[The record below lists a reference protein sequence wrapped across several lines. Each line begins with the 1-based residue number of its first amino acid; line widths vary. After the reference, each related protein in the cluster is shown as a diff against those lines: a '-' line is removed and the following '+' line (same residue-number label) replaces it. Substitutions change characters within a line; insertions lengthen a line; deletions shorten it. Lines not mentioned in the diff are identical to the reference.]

1 MKLSFFIAKRLMVQ
15 APLQSKRKQSG
26 FSKLIINLAFSAVC
40 VSVMVMI
47 LAICVVKGYQ
57 NQVKGKLAGFHAP
70 IQLANL
76 DLNKSFES
84 VPLERDSLLEV
95 LVPQQKGVV
104 FLQTFATKAGIIKTE
119 EAFEGIVLK
128 GVGSDYNW
136 DFLAKHLK
144 EGALPILNDSQVSP
158 SILIS
163 RLTAN
168 RMQFKLGDA
177 LFVYFIQEPPRV
189 RKFKISGIF
198 DSGMG
203 ELDEL
208 YAFVDIKQVQKLN
221 NWSKFEVSGYEIGLN
236 QLEDME
242 HMQTSLSEF
251 VPFNMAINTIAE
263 MYPALFDWLILLD
276 MNVLI
281 ILLLMLAVAAIN
293 MVTALL
299 ILILERTQMIGLLKA
314 MGAKDQLI
322 SEIFI
327 WMAGQIIIKGLFFGN
342 LLGLGLAFLQQKF
355 AWLKLDQKS
364 YYLNQVP
371 IEFDWQLIIGVNFL
385 SFFICMIL
393 LLIPARF
400 VAKVNPVKT
409 IQFK

>member
-163 RLTAN
+163 SLTAN

-189 RKFKISGIF
+189 RKFKIVGIF

-327 WMAGQIIIKGLFFGN
+327 WMAAQIIIKGLFFGN
-342 LLGLGLAFLQQKF
+342 LIGLGLAFLQQKF

>member
-144 EGALPILNDSQVSP
+144 EGALPLLNDSQVSP

-163 RLTAN
+163 SLTAN

-189 RKFKISGIF
+189 RKFKIVGIF

-236 QLEDME
+236 QLEDMA

-251 VPFNMAINTIAE
+251 VPFNMSINTIAE

-322 SEIFI
+322 SKVFI
-327 WMAGQIIIKGLFFGN
+327 WMAAQIIIKGLFFGN
-342 LLGLGLAFLQQKF
+342 LIGLGLAFLQQKF

-371 IEFDWQLIIGVNFL
+371 IEFDWQLIIGVNIL
-385 SFFICMIL
+385 SFFICMVL

>member
-342 LLGLGLAFLQQKF
+342 LIGLGLAFLQQKF

>member
-15 APLQSKRKQSG
+15 APLQIKRKQSG

-104 FLQTFATKAGIIKTE
+104 FLQSFATKAGIIKTE

-144 EGALPILNDSQVSP
+144 EGALPLLNDSLVSP

-189 RKFKISGIF
+189 RKFKIVGIF

-342 LLGLGLAFLQQKF
+342 LIGLGLAFLQQKF

>member
-1 MKLSFFIAKRLMVQ
+1 
-15 APLQSKRKQSG
+15 
-26 FSKLIINLAFSAVC
+26 
-40 VSVMVMI
+40 
-47 LAICVVKGYQ
+47 
-57 NQVKGKLAGFHAP
+57 
-70 IQLANL
+70 
-76 DLNKSFES
+76 

-163 RLTAN
+163 SLTAN

-236 QLEDME
+236 QLEDMA

-251 VPFNMAINTIAE
+251 VPFNMSINTIAE

-342 LLGLGLAFLQQKF
+342 LIGLGLAFLQQKF

>member
-1 MKLSFFIAKRLMVQ
+1 MAQ

-26 FSKLIINLAFSAVC
+26 FSRLIINLALSAVC

-47 LAICVVKGYQ
+47 LAICIVKGYQ
-57 NQVKGKLAGFHAP
+57 NQVRGKLTGFHAP

-84 VPLERDSLLEV
+84 MPLERDSLLEV
-95 LVPQQKGVV
+95 LVPQQKGVA

-128 GVGSDYNW
+128 GVGSDYHW
-136 DFLAKHLK
+136 DFLSKNLK
-144 EGALPILNDSQVSP
+144 EGVLPLLNDSQVSQE
-158 SILIS
+158 ILIS
-163 RLTAN
+163 SLTAN

-189 RKFKISGIF
+189 RKFKIVGIF

-236 QLEDME
+236 QFEDME
-242 HMQTSLSEF
+242 SMQMSLSEF

-263 MYPALFDWLILLD
+263 MYPALFDWLKLLD

-281 ILLLMLAVAAIN
+281 ILLLMLAVASIN
-293 MVTALL
+293 MITALL

-314 MGAKDQLI
+314 MGAKDRLI
-322 SEIFI
+322 SEVFI
-327 WMAGQIIIKGLFFGN
+327 WMAAQIIIKGLFFGN
-342 LLGLGLAFLQQKF
+342 LLGLGLAFFQQKF

-371 IEFDWQLIIGVNFL
+371 IEFDWPLILAINIL
-385 SFFICMIL
+385 SFFICLLL
-393 LLIPARF
+393 LLIPARI
-400 VAKVNPVKT
+400 VSKVSPVKT

>member
-1 MKLSFFIAKRLMVQ
+1 MVQ

-144 EGALPILNDSQVSP
+144 EGALPLLNDSQVSP

-163 RLTAN
+163 SLTAN

-189 RKFKISGIF
+189 RKFKIVGIF

-342 LLGLGLAFLQQKF
+342 LIGLGLAFLQQKF

>member
-1 MKLSFFIAKRLMVQ
+1 MVQ

-163 RLTAN
+163 SLTAN

-189 RKFKISGIF
+189 RKFKIVGIF

-327 WMAGQIIIKGLFFGN
+327 WMAAQIIIKGLFFGN
-342 LLGLGLAFLQQKF
+342 LIGLGLAFLQQKF

>member
-144 EGALPILNDSQVSP
+144 EGALPLLNDSQVSP

-163 RLTAN
+163 SLTAN

-189 RKFKISGIF
+189 RKFKIVGIF

-236 QLEDME
+236 QLEDMA

-251 VPFNMAINTIAE
+251 VPFNMSINTIAE

-342 LLGLGLAFLQQKF
+342 LIGLGLAFLQQKF

>member
-144 EGALPILNDSQVSP
+144 EGALPLLNDSLVSQE
-158 SILIS
+158 ILIS

-189 RKFKISGIF
+189 RKFKIVGIF

-236 QLEDME
+236 QLEDMA

-251 VPFNMAINTIAE
+251 VPFNMSINTIAE

-342 LLGLGLAFLQQKF
+342 LIGLGLAFLQQKF

>member
-163 RLTAN
+163 SLTAN

-189 RKFKISGIF
+189 RKFKIVGIF

-236 QLEDME
+236 QLEDMA

-251 VPFNMAINTIAE
+251 VPFNMSINTIAE

-322 SEIFI
+322 SKVFI
-327 WMAGQIIIKGLFFGN
+327 WMAAQIIIKGLFFGN
-342 LLGLGLAFLQQKF
+342 LIGLGLAFLQQKF

-385 SFFICMIL
+385 SFFICMLL

-400 VAKVNPVKT
+400 VAKVSPVKT

>member
-1 MKLSFFIAKRLMVQ
+1 MVQ
-15 APLQSKRKQSG
+15 APLQIKRKQSG

-144 EGALPILNDSQVSP
+144 EGALPLLNDSLVSP

-189 RKFKISGIF
+189 RKFKIVGIF

-342 LLGLGLAFLQQKF
+342 LIGLGLAFLQQKF

>member
-15 APLQSKRKQSG
+15 APLQIKRKQSG

-327 WMAGQIIIKGLFFGN
+327 WMAAQIIIKGLFFGN
-342 LLGLGLAFLQQKF
+342 LIGLGLAFLQQKF

>member
-144 EGALPILNDSQVSP
+144 EGALPLLNDSQVSP

-327 WMAGQIIIKGLFFGN
+327 WMAAQIIIKGLFFGN
-342 LLGLGLAFLQQKF
+342 LIGLGLAFLQQKF

>member
-144 EGALPILNDSQVSP
+144 EGALPLLNDSQVSP

-163 RLTAN
+163 SLTAN

-189 RKFKISGIF
+189 RKFKIVGIF

-236 QLEDME
+236 QLEDMA

-251 VPFNMAINTIAE
+251 VPFNMSINTIAE

-322 SEIFI
+322 SKVFI
-327 WMAGQIIIKGLFFGN
+327 WMAAQIIIKGLFFGN
-342 LLGLGLAFLQQKF
+342 LIGLGLAFLQQKF

-400 VAKVNPVKT
+400 VAKVSPVKT

>member
-1 MKLSFFIAKRLMVQ
+1 MVK

-95 LVPQQKGVV
+95 LVPQQNGVV

-144 EGALPILNDSQVSP
+144 EGALPLLNDSQVS
-158 SILIS
+158 SAILIS

-189 RKFKISGIF
+189 RKFKIVGIF

-221 NWSKFEVSGYEIGLN
+221 NWSRFEVSGYEIGLN
-236 QLEDME
+236 QLEDMA
-242 HMQTSLSEF
+242 HMQSSLSEF
-251 VPFNMAINTIAE
+251 VPFNMSINTIAD
-263 MYPALFDWLILLD
+263 MYPALFDWLVLLD
-276 MNVLI
+276 LNVLI

-322 SEIFI
+322 SKIFI
-327 WMAGQIIIKGLFFGN
+327 WMAAQIIIKGLFFGN
-342 LLGLGLAFLQQKF
+342 LIGLGLAFLQQKF

-371 IEFDWQLIIGVNFL
+371 IEFDWQLIIGVNIL

-393 LLIPARF
+393 LLIPASF
-400 VAKVNPVKT
+400 VAKVSPVKT

>member
-163 RLTAN
+163 SLTAN

-189 RKFKISGIF
+189 RKFKIVGIF

>member
-163 RLTAN
+163 SLTAN

-189 RKFKISGIF
+189 RKFKIVGIF

-342 LLGLGLAFLQQKF
+342 LIGLGLAFLQQKF

>member
-1 MKLSFFIAKRLMVQ
+1 MVQ

-84 VPLERDSLLEV
+84 LPLDRDSLLEV

-119 EAFEGIVLK
+119 QAFEGIVLK

-144 EGALPILNDSQVSP
+144 EGVLPLLNDSQVSP
-158 SILIS
+158 AILIS
-163 RLTAN
+163 SLTAN

-189 RKFKISGIF
+189 RKFKIVGIF

-221 NWSKFEVSGYEIGLN
+221 NWSNYEVSGYEIGLN
-236 QLEDME
+236 KLEDMA

-251 VPFNMAINTIAE
+251 VPFNMSINTIAE

-322 SEIFI
+322 SKIFI

-342 LLGLGLAFLQQKF
+342 LIGLGLAFLQQKF

-371 IEFDWQLIIGVNFL
+371 IEFDWQLIIGVNIL

-400 VAKVNPVKT
+400 VAKVSPVKT

>member
-327 WMAGQIIIKGLFFGN
+327 WMAAQIIIKGLFFGN
-342 LLGLGLAFLQQKF
+342 LIGLGLAFLQQKF

>member
-1 MKLSFFIAKRLMVQ
+1 MVQ

-144 EGALPILNDSQVSP
+144 EGALPLLNDSQVSP

-163 RLTAN
+163 SLTAN

-189 RKFKISGIF
+189 RKFKIVGIF

-236 QLEDME
+236 QLEDMA

-251 VPFNMAINTIAE
+251 VPFNMSINTIAE

-342 LLGLGLAFLQQKF
+342 LIGLGLAFLQQKF